1 MTILMS
7 RRILFPVLPALL
19 VSLVATSAIAC
30 SSGEDTNDVIDDGQS
45 DASAPDAP
53 VVIPN
58 EDLTASDGGASPDSG
73 VEPPRTCSD
82 DNICHTA
89 LPPNSFLRDVWSAG
103 DGVVW
108 AVGWKDKQLTSADG
122 VILRWDGTSWTQQ
135 HKAPLRL
142 NAVWGS
148 SPTDIWVGGD
158 SGLFHG
164 TGPSSAQLTWTKVR
178 SEPIASIW
186 GSSAN
191 DVWAVG
197 HTRTWKDFFDGQ
209 VLHYRGPSANGSDGW
224 EIDPLS
230 SRPAAYRK
238 VWGTSAQ
245 DVWIGGH
252 EFSTCGFTFCEGSR
266 AFALHRVPDRDGGFT
281 WNEATADFVGIEPG
295 TGSSRGSQFS
305 GGGSIGTSDVWLM
318 GSKAPRT
325 STPTYDVL
333 FIGTNDGAGDY
344 TWSDGTFGTCQ
355 GTGCGFGLWFNRA
368 VWGKT
373 PNDVY
378 LAGDFGQLRHW
389 DGSTFSLVKTT
400 IDAIPL
406 TTAFYAM
413 WGTSST
419 DLWIVGDEIA
429 LHKVS
434 PTKL

>member
-1 MTILMS
+1 MTLLMS
-7 RRILFPVLPALL
+7 RRILFPALL
-19 VSLVATSAIAC
+19 ASLFATSAIAC
-30 SSGEDTNDVIDDGQS
+30 SSGEDTKGVSDDGQP
-45 DASAPDAP
+45 DASAPDA
-53 VVIPN
+53 VSPN
-58 EDLTASDGGASPDSG
+58 EDEDAAAPDGSARPDSSA
-73 VEPPRTCSD
+73 EPPRTCSD

-89 LPPNSFLRDVWSAG
+89 LPPKSFLRDVWSAG

-108 AVGWKDKQLTSADG
+108 AVGWKDKQLLAADG
-122 VILRWDGTSWTQQ
+122 VILRWDGTSWTAQ
-135 HKAPLRL
+135 HKVPLRL

-164 TGPSSAQLTWTKVR
+164 TGPSSAQITWTKVR
-178 SEPIASIW
+178 SEPIVSIW

-209 VLHYRGPSANGSDGW
+209 VLHYRGPSADGGDGW

-245 DVWIGGH
+245 DVWIGGS
-252 EFSTCGFTFCEGSR
+252 EFSTCGYDFCNGSR
-266 AFALHRVPDRDGGFT
+266 AFALHRDPDGDGGFT
-281 WNEATADFVGIEPG
+281 WSEAGADFVGIEPG
-295 TGSSRGSQFS
+295 SGIHRGSEFS
-305 GGGSIGTSDVWLM
+305 GGGSIGSSNVWLM
-318 GSKAPRT
+318 GSKAPKT
-325 STPTYDVL
+325 PIPTYDAL
-333 FIGTNDGAGDY
+333 FIGSKDGAGDY
-344 TWSDGTFGTCQ
+344 TWSEGTFGTSQ
-355 GTGCGFGLWFNRA
+355 GGRGDFGLWFNRA

-389 DGSTFSLVKTT
+389 NGTDFSLVKTT
-400 IDAIPL
+400 IDAIPV
-406 TTAFYAM
+406 TAAFHAM
-413 WGTSST
+413 WGSSST